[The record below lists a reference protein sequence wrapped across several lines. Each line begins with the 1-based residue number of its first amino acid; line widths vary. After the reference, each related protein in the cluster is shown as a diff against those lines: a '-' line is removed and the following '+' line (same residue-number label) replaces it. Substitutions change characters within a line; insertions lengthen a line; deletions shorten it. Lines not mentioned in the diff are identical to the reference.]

1 MKSSYSHIP
10 LSTIIFAQ
18 PGDSSGKVPELLFSR
33 FYNCSREAKISTS
46 SAFLQLNVTS
56 LGRNKQKDRVSI
68 PVPIESI
75 EAISVL
81 SGMNPFEEMLRGL
94 SEKNALESSIERWSK
109 EIEERSAA
117 HAAKLEELQSLPEV
131 EDEPVEESA
140 EIKEDNENA
149 DNAMDTEAV
158 GYEGD
163 TNVEGADG
171 AEVENEKTE
180 EEIQAE
186 QEQREEAER
195 VKREETEELE
205 RARKERAEMREKRNR
220 MVELVEK
227 LATSLSE
234 AEQGIAE
241 DQEKLAK
248 INEEFGEQLRMFE
261 DGTEGAEETFLD
273 ELNQEVSDAIPQQ
286 QELDEGTSEDVAME
300 TNEYVG
306 GAVGE
311 QTNNQVNGFDEKQET
326 EFKKPE
332 DLPRFN
338 EMPVR
343 IIVTLKK
350 PLEKFYASNTK
361 NPVCDKEVIEKTT
374 MVVLECS
381 SSQNAEFCL
390 KLLNEVFEGPWKD
403 MFKKPAEVL
412 SPPYSLDKTIRY
424 LLKLH
429 KRQEV
434 VDNTLVSC
442 QLCETLLRRVV
453 MEKHTKDFCQMREE
467 PCRYCKEVFVMNVM
481 GEHQNK
487 DCPKFPVPCPQRCFG
502 GKYKRCEVEEHLK
515 TCMNSVV
522 DCRFSALGCKA
533 TLKRK
538 QLRRHTFDD
547 AHKHLELLESR
558 VRLVTDFLVAKDP
571 SLSELLNPPEPPSKQ
586 EEEVGQEDEGVQLPP
601 VGEGAGEA
609 MDD

>member
-1 MKSSYSHIP
+1 
-10 LSTIIFAQ
+10 
-18 PGDSSGKVPELLFSR
+18 
-33 FYNCSREAKISTS
+33 
-46 SAFLQLNVTS
+46 
-56 LGRNKQKDRVSI
+56 VSI
-68 PVPIESI
+68 PVPMESI

-94 SEKNALESSIERWSK
+94 SEKNALEISIERWSK
-109 EIEERSAA
+109 EIEERTAA
-117 HAAKLEELQSLPEV
+117 HMAKLEELQSLPEV
-131 EDEPVEESA
+131 EDEPAE

-149 DNAMDTEAV
+149 ENAMDTEAV
-158 GYEGD
+158 GSEGVA
-163 TNVEGADG
+163 NVEGADG
-171 AEVENEKTE
+171 VEVGNEKTE

-186 QEQREEAER
+186 QKQREEAER
-195 VKREETEELE
+195 LKREKTEELE
-205 RARKERAEMREKRNR
+205 RARKERAEMREKRSR
-220 MVELVEK
+220 VVELVEK

-286 QELDEGTSEDVAME
+286 QEFDEGTTEDMAMME
-300 TNEYVG
+300 PNEYVG
-306 GAVGE
+306 GAIE
-311 QTNNQVNGFDEKQET
+311 QQTNNQVNGLDEKQET

-332 DLPRFN
+332 DLPRFS

-381 SSQNAEFCL
+381 SSQNAEFYL

-442 QLCETLLRRVV
+442 QLCETLLKRVI
-453 MEKHTKDFCQMREE
+453 MEKHVKDHCQMREE

-481 GEHQNK
+481 EEHQNK
-487 DCPKFPVPCPQRCFG
+487 VCPMFPVPCPQRCFG

-538 QLRRHTFDD
+538 QLRRHTFDE

-558 VRLVTDFLVAKDP
+558 VRLVTNFLVEKDP

-586 EEEVGQEDEGVQLPP
+586 EEEVGQEDEGGQLPP
-601 VGEGAGEA
+601 VSEGAGEA
-609 MDD
+609 IDD